1 MYIINFSATDYWLGG
16 RDDVIEG
23 TWQWS
28 STDSV
33 FTYNDWYPGEP
44 SNSYNGEDCLEL
56 NARFHWKWNDSNCT
70 IAQPFICEKRYAVN
84 KSVDIKVSAY
94 DALLIYL
101 ICPAFLYDAVIILG
115 KVITNSVSE

>member
-1 MYIINFSATDYWLGG
+1 MTTIDVHLIWKQWLYIIYVSATDYWIGG

-33 FTYNDWYPGEP
+33 FTYNDWFPGEP
-44 SNSYNGEDCLEL
+44 SNSYNAEDCLEL

-70 IAQPFICEKRYAVN
+70 IAQPFICEKRYAFNWYVQLFCIMQLS
-84 KSVDIKVSAY
+84 SVWR
-94 DALLIYL
+94 L
-101 ICPAFLYDAVIILG
+101 
-115 KVITNSVSE
+115 